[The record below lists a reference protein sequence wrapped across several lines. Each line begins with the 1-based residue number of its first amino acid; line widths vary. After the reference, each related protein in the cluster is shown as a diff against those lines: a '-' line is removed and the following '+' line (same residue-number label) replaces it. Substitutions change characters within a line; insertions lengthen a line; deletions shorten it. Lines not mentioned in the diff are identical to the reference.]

1 MSKMKKVAN
10 QLTMVRLAI
19 LEEMTIGLIV
29 NIVDLTTPTWDIET
43 IKVSTMAIM
52 TKWVTFMIIYI
63 LNITTNTTTV
73 TDTIEEVILEQEI
86 DT

>member
-1 MSKMKKVAN
+1 MKKVAN
-10 QLTMVRLAI
+10 QLTMVRLVI

-73 TDTIEEVILEQEI
+73 TDTIEEVILEDEI